1 MINQEEKKKEL
12 VLDEDFDA
20 CFKVLDI
27 DNSGAIEQDEM
38 VDIIRKVIGIGEK
51 SWAKWL
57 YYGCVWDNLY
67 LNG

>member
-51 SWAKWL
+51 S
-57 YYGCVWDNLY
+57 
-67 LNG
+67 